1 MEPAMTPSDCFAS
14 PRSFLAG
21 LAASVTL
28 ALASVPASAQTPR
41 CSVTTYTDPP
51 RQVLHCADGLTVTAE
66 QGSAYRLVDSDRDGK
81 PEAAEL
87 SSRALLVEASP
98 GRRGGRFQILTPHA
112 TAAVRGTIWAVDVSP
127 ARTSVFVQQGVVAV
141 GRPGSP
147 DTVALRAG
155 EGIDVD
161 GAGGALEV
169 KRWSTERATHLLARF
184 GR

>member
-1 MEPAMTPSDCFAS
+1 MTTSDKFAKTS
-14 PRSFLAG
+14 SFLIG
-21 LAASVTL
+21 AAAVAAL
-28 ALASVPASAQTPR
+28 ALAPMQVSAQTPR
-41 CSVTTYTDPP
+41 CAATTYTDPP
-51 RQVLHCADGLTVTAE
+51 RQVLHCADGLTITAE
-66 QGSAYRLVDSDRDGK
+66 QGSAYRLVDRDRDGK

-87 SSRALLVEASP
+87 STRALLVESSP

-112 TAAVRGTIWAVDVSP
+112 TAAVRGTVWAVDVSP
-127 ARTSVFVQQGVVAV
+127 ARTSVFVQRGVVAV

-147 DTVALRAG
+147 EMVALRAG

-161 GAGGALEV
+161 AAGGALEV